1 MKAVKLLTVGLALAS
16 TLSLLAQ
23 PKFADVTKEAKQ
35 AVVEAQ
41 QELAT
46 LRSRIADEKIPI
58 SRTLTQLESQV
69 QEKRSEFDRVVSA
82 AENRSV
88 GLSALQN
95 TVEKRRDENIYL
107 KNLMS
112 SYIKQFST
120 RIDESELQAHEDI
133 IAAAETILEG
143 NAPDSEKFAT
153 QIKVLQASL
162 ERVGNIVGGY
172 KFAGRALGEN
182 DRAVDG
188 NFILIGPF
196 AFFGDNGTTVGFS
209 KGRPN
214 AAYPL
219 VKSDGLLPE
228 TIAMI
233 SAVTQSGEGVLPI
246 DSTEGDA
253 FKLAELEETLIEH
266 ALKGGTTI
274 YIILLLAFCAL
285 VVAIFKLFEINSVKR
300 PRSGA
305 LQQILDHLNAG
316 KKQEAL
322 EIANSV
328 DGPFGDMLVAGVEHH
343 DEEKELLEEILY
355 ERLLAAQPK
364 LERFLA
370 FIALTAGAAPL
381 LGLLGTVTGMIK
393 TFKLITVFGTGDAAS
408 LSSGISEALITTE
421 YGLYVAIP
429 ALLAQALLTRQ
440 AKGKLGEMEQASVAF
455 VNGLSLSKKN

>member
-16 TLSLLAQ
+16 ALSLIAQ
-23 PKFADVTKEAKQ
+23 PKFADVAKEAKQ

-69 QEKRSEFDRVVSA
+69 QEKRSEFERVVSA

-107 KNLMS
+107 K
-112 SYIKQFST
+112 QFST
-120 RIDESELQAHEDI
+120 RIDESELQAHEEI
-133 IAAAETILEG
+133 IVAAETILEG

-162 ERVGNIVGGY
+162 KRVQNIVGGY

-188 NFILIGPF
+188 NFILVGPF
-196 AFFGDNGTTVGFS
+196 AYFGGTDGISVGFS

-228 TIAMI
+228 TIATI
-233 SAVTQSGEGVLPI
+233 LTVTQDGEGILPI

-253 FKLAELEETLIEH
+253 FKLAELEETLVEH

>member
-1 MKAVKLLTVGLALAS
+1 MKAIKLISIALALTS
-16 TLSLLAQ
+16 GFSLLAQ
-23 PKFADVTKEAKQ
+23 PKFADIALQAKSE
-35 AVVEAQ
+35 VEAAER
-41 QELAT
+41 ELAD
-46 LRSRIADEKIPI
+46 LRSDIADQKVPI
-58 SRTLTQLESQV
+58 SIRLTELESQV
-69 QEKRSEFDRVVSA
+69 QETRSEFEQVVSA
-82 AENRSV
+82 AENRQV
-88 GLSALQN
+88 GLSTLQDR
-95 TVEKRRDENIYL
+95 VEARRDENIYL

-120 RIDESELQAHEDI
+120 RIDESELQSQEAI
-133 IAAAETILEG
+133 ISEAEQILESST
-143 NAPDSEKFAT
+143 ATDAEKFET
-153 QIKVLQASL
+153 QIKVLQASISRI
-162 ERVGNIVGGY
+162 ENIIGGH
-172 KFAGRALGEN
+172 KFSGTALGEN
-182 DRAVDG
+182 DRAVEG
-188 NFILIGPF
+188 NFILVGPY
-196 AFFGDNGTTVGFS
+196 AYFGDGGTNVGFS
-209 KGRPN
+209 QGRPN

-219 VKSDGLLPE
+219 VKSDGLAPE
-228 TIAMI
+228 IIASI
-233 SAVTQSGEGVLPI
+233 NEVTSTGEGALPV
-246 DSTEGDA
+246 DATEGDA
-253 FKLAELEETLIEH
+253 FKLAELEETPIEH

-285 VVAIFKLFEINSVKR
+285 MVAIFKLFEISSVKR
-300 PRSGA
+300 PKSGA
-305 LQQILDHLNAG
+305 LQQILDNLNSG

-328 DGPFGDMLVAGVEHH
+328 DGPFGDLLVAGVEHH
-343 DEEKELLEEILY
+343 DEEKELLEEVLY

-429 ALLAQALLTRQ
+429 SLLAQALLTRM

-455 VNGLSLSKKN
+455 VNGLSKKS